1 MDPGWGQQDVGWAA
15 LLILF
20 AASLLTVF
28 GWLLQYARGLWLA
41 RARGGR
47 GPGPALAAEPAGS
60 LRELGV
66 WRSLLRLRPTRAG
79 APEEPGVRGLLA
91 SLFAFKSFRENWQ
104 RAWVRALNE
113 QACRDGS
120 SIQIAFEEV
129 PQLPPRA
136 SISHVTCVD
145 QSERTMVLHC
155 QLSAEEVMFPVSVTQ
170 QSPAAVSM
178 ETYHVTLTLP
188 PTQLEVSLEEIPDE
202 GLLVSWAFTD
212 RPDLSLTVLPK
223 LQARERGEEEV
234 ELSTIEELIEDAI
247 VSPFVPPPQLEVSL
261 EEIPDEGLLVSWAF
275 TDRPDLSL
283 TVLPKLQARERGEEE
298 VELSTIEELIE
309 DAIVSTQPAMMVNL
323 RACSAPGGLVPS
335 EKPPTVPQAQP
346 AISRPIRLFLRQL
359 RASHL
364 GGDLEGTGELCC
376 VAELDNPAQQKWT
389 KPTSAGPDVEWT
401 DDLALDL
408 GPQSRELTL
417 NVLRNSSSG
426 DTELLGQVTLP
437 VGSPSR
443 LLSRRQVCPLTLG
456 PGKALGPA
464 ATIAVELQYEEGSPR
479 NLGTPAPSTPR
490 PSITPTKKIE
500 LDRTIMPDGTIVT
513 TVTTVQSR
521 PRVEGKLDSPSR
533 SPSKVEVTE
542 KTTTVLSESSGPSSA
557 SHSSSRESHLSN
569 GLDPV
574 AETAIRQLTEPSGRA
589 AKKTPTK
596 RSTLIISGVSKVPIA
611 QDELALSLGYA
622 ASLEA
627 SMQDD
632 AGTSGGPSSPPPD
645 PPAMSPG
652 PLDPLSSPTSVQE
665 ADETTR
671 SDISERPSVD
681 DVESETGS
689 TGALETRSLKDHKVS
704 FLRSGTK
711 LIFRRRPR
719 QKEAGL
725 SQSHDDLSNTTATP
739 SVRKKAGSF
748 SRRLIKR
755 FSFKSKPKANGN
767 PSPQL

>member
-1 MDPGWGQQDVGWAA
+1 MALGWGQQDVGWAA
-15 LLILF
+15 LLFLF

-41 RARGGR
+41 RARRGR
-47 GPGPALAAEPAGS
+47 GSGTALATEPGGS

-66 WRSLLRLRPTRAG
+66 WRSLLRLRATRAG

-129 PQLPPRA
+129 PQLSPRT

-145 QSERTMVLHC
+145 QSERTMVLRC
-155 QLSAEEVMFPVSVTQ
+155 QLFAEEVRFPVSVTQ

-188 PTQLEVSLEEIPDE
+188 PTQLEVNLEEIPGE

-212 RPDLSLTVLPK
+212 RPDLSLMVLPK
-223 LQARERGEEEV
+223 LQARERGEEQL
-234 ELSTIEELIEDAI
+234 ELSTIEELI
-247 VSPFVPPPQLEVSL
+247 
-261 EEIPDEGLLVSWAF
+261 
-275 TDRPDLSL
+275 
-283 TVLPKLQARERGEEE
+283 K
-298 VELSTIEELIE
+298 

-323 RACSAPGGLVPS
+323 RACSAAGGLVPS
-335 EKPPTVPQAQP
+335 EKPLVMPQAQP
-346 AISRPIRLFLRQL
+346 SIIRPTRLFLRQL
-359 RASHL
+359 RAFHL
-364 GGDLEGTGELCC
+364 GSELRGNEELCC
-376 VAELDNPAQQKWT
+376 VAELDNPMQQKWT
-389 KPTSAGPDVEWT
+389 KPMRAGPEVEWT
-401 DDLALDL
+401 EDLALDL

-417 NVLRNSSSG
+417 KVLRSG
-426 DTELLGQVTLP
+426 NCGDSELLGQVTLP
-437 VGSPSR
+437 VGPPSR
-443 LLSRRQVCPLTLG
+443 PLSRRQVCPLTPG

-464 ATIAVELQYEEGSPR
+464 ATMAAELQYEEGSPG
-479 NLGTPAPSTPR
+479 NLGTPTPSTPR

-542 KTTTVLSESSGPSSA
+542 KTTTVLSESSGPSNA
-557 SHSSSRESHLSN
+557 SHSSSPGESHLSN

-627 SMQDD
+627 SMQED
-632 AGTSGGPSSPPPD
+632 AGTSGGPSSPPSD
-645 PPAMSPG
+645 PPATSPG
-652 PLDPLSSPTSVQE
+652 PLDALSSPTSVQE

-689 TGALETRSLKDHKVS
+689 TGALETRSLKDHKGAGKPEERRELGASVPGLDLTGLGDRKGCQMIS
-704 FLRSGTK
+704 LYLHFFFPFL
-711 LIFRRRPR
+711 
-719 QKEAGL
+719 GL
-725 SQSHDDLSNTTATP
+725 
-739 SVRKKAGSF
+739 KACLPAF
-748 SRRLIKR
+748 FCL
-755 FSFKSKPKANGN
+755 FVCLF
-767 PSPQL
+767 

>member
-1 MDPGWGQQDVGWAA
+1 MDPGWGQRDLGWAA

-28 GWLLQYARGLWLA
+28 GWLLQYTRGLCLLWA
-41 RARGGR
+41 
-47 GPGPALAAEPAGS
+47 PGAQSPELALAAEPVSS
-60 LRELGV
+60 LRKLGV
-66 WRSLLRLRPTRAG
+66 WRSLLRLRALRACL
-79 APEEPGVRGLLA
+79 PEEPGVRGLLA

-113 QACRDGS
+113 QACRDG
-120 SIQIAFEEV
+120 
-129 PQLPPRA
+129 
-136 SISHVTCVD
+136 
-145 QSERTMVLHC
+145 VLHC

-178 ETYHVTLTLP
+178 ETYHIILTLL
-188 PTQLEVSLEEIPDE
+188 PTQLEVNLEEISGE
-202 GLLVSWAFTD
+202 GLLISWAFSD
-212 RPDLSLTVLPK
+212 RPDLNLKVFPK
-223 LQARERGEEEV
+223 LQATERGEEQV
-234 ELSTIEELIEDAI
+234 ELSTIEEL
-247 VSPFVPPPQLEVSL
+247 V
-261 EEIPDEGLLVSWAF
+261 
-275 TDRPDLSL
+275 
-283 TVLPKLQARERGEEE
+283 
-298 VELSTIEELIE
+298 E

-323 RACSAPGGLVPS
+323 RACSAPGGLLHS
-335 EKPPTVPQAQP
+335 KKPPMVYQAQP
-346 AISRPIRLFLRQL
+346 ATPRPTQLYLRQL
-359 RASHL
+359 RASQL
-364 GGDLEGTGELCC
+364 GNKLEGTGELCC
-376 VAELDNPAQQKWT
+376 VAELDNPMQQKWT
-389 KPTSAGPDVEWT
+389 KPTRAGPEVEWT
-401 DDLALDL
+401 EELALDL
-408 GPQSRELTL
+408 GPQSRELAL
-417 NVLRNSSSG
+417 KVLRSSSCG
-426 DTELLGQVTLP
+426 GTELLGQATLP

-443 LLSRRQVCPLTLG
+443 PLSRRQVCPLTPG
-456 PGKALGPA
+456 PGKALGTA
-464 ATIAVELQYEEGSPR
+464 ATMAVELQYEEGSPQ
-479 NLGTPAPSTPR
+479 NLGAPTPSTPR

-521 PRVEGKLDSPSR
+521 PRVDGKLA
-533 SPSKVEVTE
+533 
-542 KTTTVLSESSGPSSA
+542 G
-557 SHSSSRESHLSN
+557 ESHLSN

-627 SMQDD
+627 SMQDY
-632 AGTSGGPSSPPPD
+632 SGNSRGPSSPHSDD
-645 PPAMSPG
+645 PPAMFPG
-652 PLDPLSSPTSVQE
+652 PLDVLSSPTSVQE

-711 LIFRRRPR
+711 LIFRRRHR

-725 SQSHDDLSNTTATP
+725 SQSHDDLSNTSTTP

>member
-188 PTQLEVSLEEIPDE
+188 PTQLDVSLEEIPDE

-223 LQARERGEEEV
+223 LQARERGEE
-234 ELSTIEELIEDAI
+234 
-247 VSPFVPPPQLEVSL
+247 Q
-261 EEIPDEGLLVSWAF
+261 
-275 TDRPDLSL
+275 
-283 TVLPKLQARERGEEE
+283 

-323 RACSAPGGLVPS
+323 RACSAPGGPVSS

-364 GGDLEGTGELCC
+364 GGELEGTGELCC

-417 NVLRNSSSG
+417 KVLRNSSSG

-443 LLSRRQVCPLTLG
+443 PLSRRQVCPLTLG

-521 PRVEGKLDSPSR
+521 PRVEGKLDSPSC

-557 SHSSSRESHLSN
+557 SHSSSPGESHLSN

>member
-1 MDPGWGQQDVGWAA
+1 MDPGWGQRDVGWAA
-15 LLILF
+15 LLVLF
-20 AASLLTVF
+20 AASLLTVL
-28 GWLLQYARGLWLA
+28 GWLLQYARGLWLS
-41 RARGGR
+41 RTRGGR
-47 GPGPALAAEPAGS
+47 DSRPSSASEPGGS

-66 WRSLLRLRPTRAG
+66 WRSLLRLRATRTG
-79 APEEPGVRGLLA
+79 APEEAGVRGLLA

-129 PQLPPRA
+129 LQLPPRA
-136 SISHVTCVD
+136 SISRVTCVD

-155 QLSAEEVMFPVSVTQ
+155 QLSAEEVRFPISVTQ

-188 PTQLEVSLEEIPDE
+188 PTQLEVNLEEIPDE

-212 RPDLSLTVLPK
+212 CPDLSLTVLPK
-223 LQARERGEEEV
+223 QSRERDEEQA
-234 ELSTIEELIEDAI
+234 ELSTVEEL
-247 VSPFVPPPQLEVSL
+247 V
-261 EEIPDEGLLVSWAF
+261 
-275 TDRPDLSL
+275 
-283 TVLPKLQARERGEEE
+283 K
-298 VELSTIEELIE
+298 

-323 RACSAPGGLVPS
+323 RAYSAPGGPVPS
-335 EKPPTVPQAQP
+335 EKPPMMTQAQP
-346 AISRPIRLFLRQL
+346 SLPRPTRLFLRQL
-359 RASHL
+359 KASHL
-364 GGDLEGTGELCC
+364 GSELGDSEELCC
-376 VAELDNPAQQKWT
+376 AAELDNPMQQKWT
-389 KPTSAGPDVEWT
+389 KPMKAGPEVEWT
-401 DDLALDL
+401 EDLALDL
-408 GPQSRELTL
+408 GPQSRELIL
-417 NVLRNSSSG
+417 KVLRSSSCG
-426 DTELLGQVTLP
+426 DAELLGQATLP

-443 LLSRRQVCPLTLG
+443 PLSRRQVCPLTPG
-456 PGKALGPA
+456 PGKSLSSA
-464 ATIAVELQYEEGSPR
+464 ATVTAELHYEQGSPR
-479 NLGTPAPSTPR
+479 NLGTPTSSTPR

-521 PRVEGKLDSPSR
+521 PRVDGKIADSPSR

-542 KTTTVLSESSGPSSA
+542 KMTTVLSDSSGPSNA
-557 SHSSSRESHLSN
+557 SHSSSPGESHLSN

-627 SMQDD
+627 SGQDD
-632 AGTSGGPSSPPPD
+632 SGTSGGPSSPPSD
-645 PPAMSPG
+645 PSATSPG
-652 PLDPLSSPTSVQE
+652 PPDALSSPTSVQE

>member
-1 MDPGWGQQDVGWAA
+1 MDPGWGQRDVGWAA

-41 RARGGR
+41 RSRGGRGRGR

-66 WRSLLRLRPTRAG
+66 WRSLLRLRATRAG

-129 PQLPPRA
+129 SQLPPRA
-136 SISHVTCVD
+136 SISHVTRVD
-145 QSERTMVLHC
+145 QSERTMVLRC

-188 PTQLEVSLEEIPDE
+188 PTQLEVNLEEITGE

-212 RPDLSLTVLPK
+212 RPDLRLTVLPK
-223 LQARERGEEEV
+223 LQARERGEE
-234 ELSTIEELIEDAI
+234 
-247 VSPFVPPPQLEVSL
+247 Q
-261 EEIPDEGLLVSWAF
+261 
-275 TDRPDLSL
+275 
-283 TVLPKLQARERGEEE
+283 

-323 RACSAPGGLVPS
+323 RACPAPGGLIPS
-335 EKPPTVPQAQP
+335 EKPPMVPQAQP
-346 AISRPIRLFLRQL
+346 AGPKPTRLFLRQL

-364 GGDLEGTGELCC
+364 GSELEGTGEVCC
-376 VAELDNPAQQKWT
+376 VAELDVPMQQKWT
-389 KPTSAGPDVEWT
+389 KPARAGPEVEWSE
-401 DDLALDL
+401 DLALDL
-408 GPQSRELTL
+408 GPQSQELTL
-417 NVLRNSSSG
+417 KVLSSSSCG
-426 DTELLGQVTLP
+426 DTELLGQSTLS
-437 VGSPSR
+437 VGPPSR
-443 LLSRRQVCPLTLG
+443 PLSRRQVCPLAPG

-464 ATIAVELQYEEGSPR
+464 ATLAVELQYEEGSPR
-479 NLGTPAPSTPR
+479 SLGRSTPSTPR

-521 PRVEGKLDSPSR
+521 PRVDGKLDSPSR

-542 KTTTVLSESSGPSSA
+542 KTTTVLSESGGPGST
-557 SHSSSRESHLSN
+557 SHSSSPGESHLSN

-627 SMQDD
+627 AVRDD
-632 AGTSGGPSSPPPD
+632 AGTGGGPSSPPSD
-645 PPAMSPG
+645 PPATSPG
-652 PLDPLSSPTSVQE
+652 PLDALSSPTSVQE

>member
-15 LLILF
+15 LLVLF
-20 AASLLTVF
+20 AASLLTVL
-28 GWLLQYARGLWLA
+28 GWLLQYARGLWLS
-41 RARGGR
+41 RAGGGQDSR
-47 GPGPALAAEPAGS
+47 PTSAAEPRGS

-66 WRSLLRLRPTRAG
+66 WRSLLRLRAIRTG
-79 APEEPGVRGLLA
+79 ASEETGVRGLLA

-120 SIQIAFEEV
+120 SIQIAFEEI

-155 QLSAEEVMFPVSVTQ
+155 QLSAEEVRFPVSVTQ

-223 LQARERGEEEV
+223 LQTRERDEEQA
-234 ELSTIEELIEDAI
+234 ELSTVEELI
-247 VSPFVPPPQLEVSL
+247 
-261 EEIPDEGLLVSWAF
+261 
-275 TDRPDLSL
+275 
-283 TVLPKLQARERGEEE
+283 K
-298 VELSTIEELIE
+298 

-323 RACSAPGGLVPS
+323 RACPAPGGLGPS
-335 EKPPTVPQAQP
+335 EKLPMLSQAQP
-346 AISRPIRLFLRQL
+346 VIPRPTRLLLRQL

-364 GGDLEGTGELCC
+364 GSELGGTEELCC
-376 VAELDNPAQQKWT
+376 AAELDNPMQQKWT
-389 KPTSAGPDVEWT
+389 KPMKAGPEVEWT
-401 DDLALDL
+401 EDLALDL

-417 NVLRNSSSG
+417 KVLRSSG
-426 DTELLGQVTLP
+426 CGDAELLGQATLP
-437 VGSPSR
+437 VGSPSKP
-443 LLSRRQVCPLTLG
+443 LSRRQVCPLTPG
-456 PGKALGPA
+456 PGSSLSPA
-464 ATIAVELQYEEGSPR
+464 ATMTAELHYEQGSPR
-479 NLGTPAPSTPR
+479 NLGTPTSSTPR
-490 PSITPTKKIE
+490 TSITPTKKIE

-521 PRVEGKLDSPSR
+521 PRVDGKLA
-533 SPSKVEVTE
+533 
-542 KTTTVLSESSGPSSA
+542 G
-557 SHSSSRESHLSN
+557 ESHLSN

-622 ASLEA
+622 ASMEA

-632 AGTSGGPSSPPPD
+632 AGASGGPSSPPSD
-645 PPAMSPG
+645 PSATSPG
-652 PLDPLSSPTSVQE
+652 PLDALSSPTSVQE

-767 PSPQL
+767 PNPQL

>member
-1 MDPGWGQQDVGWAA
+1 MDPGWGQRDVGWAA
-15 LLILF
+15 LLVLF
-20 AASLLTVF
+20 AASLLTVL

-47 GPGPALAAEPAGS
+47 GPGPALAAESGGS

-66 WRSLLRLRPTRAG
+66 WRSLLRLRASRAG
-79 APEEPGVRGLLA
+79 VPEEPGVRGLLA

-136 SISHVTCVD
+136 SISHVTCID
-145 QSERTMVLHC
+145 QSECTMVLHC
-155 QLSAEEVMFPVSVTQ
+155 QLSAEEMHFPVSVTQ

-223 LQARERGEEEV
+223 LQARERSEEQV
-234 ELSTIEELIEDAI
+234 ELSTIEELI
-247 VSPFVPPPQLEVSL
+247 
-261 EEIPDEGLLVSWAF
+261 
-275 TDRPDLSL
+275 
-283 TVLPKLQARERGEEE
+283 K
-298 VELSTIEELIE
+298 

-323 RACSAPGGLVPS
+323 RACSAPGGVVSS
-335 EKPPTVPQAQP
+335 EKPPMMPQAQP
-346 AISRPIRLFLRQL
+346 AIPRPTRLFLRQL

-364 GGDLEGTGELCC
+364 GNELRGTEELCC
-376 VAELDNPAQQKWT
+376 VAELDNPMQQKWT
-389 KPTSAGPDVEWT
+389 KPMRAGSEVEWT
-401 DDLALDL
+401 EDLALDL
-408 GPQSRELTL
+408 GPQSRELAIK
-417 NVLRNSSSG
+417 VLRSSSCG
-426 DTELLGQVTLP
+426 DTELLGQAILP

-443 LLSRRQVCPLTLG
+443 PLSRRQVCPLTPG

-479 NLGTPAPSTPR
+479 NLGTPTPSTPR

-521 PRVEGKLDSPSR
+521 PRVDGKLDSPSR

-542 KTTTVLSESSGPSSA
+542 KMTTVLSESSGPSNA
-557 SHSSSRESHLSN
+557 SHSSSPGESHLSN

-589 AKKTPTK
+589 AKKTPSK

-611 QDELALSLGYA
+611 QDEMALSLGYA
-622 ASLEA
+622 ASLGA

-632 AGTSGGPSSPPPD
+632 AGTSGGPSSPPSD
-645 PPAMSPG
+645 PSATSPG
-652 PLDPLSSPTSVQE
+652 PLDALSSPSVQE

-755 FSFKSKPKANGN
+755 FSFKSKPKANGS

>member
-1 MDPGWGQQDVGWAA
+1 MDPDWGQRDVGWAA
-15 LLILF
+15 LLVLF
-20 AASLLTVF
+20 AASLLTVL

-47 GPGPALAAEPAGS
+47 GPGSALAAEPAGS
-60 LRELGV
+60 LRELGA
-66 WRSLLRLRPTRAG
+66 WRSLLRLRATRAG
-79 APEEPGVRGLLA
+79 DPEKPGVRGLLA
-91 SLFAFKSFRENWQ
+91 SLFSFKSFRENWQ

-129 PQLPPRA
+129 PQLPPKA
-136 SISHVTCVD
+136 SISHVTCTD
-145 QSERTMVLHC
+145 QSERTM
-155 QLSAEEVMFPVSVTQ
+155 
-170 QSPAAVSM
+170 
-178 ETYHVTLTLP
+178 
-188 PTQLEVSLEEIPDE
+188 LEVNLEEIPGE

-212 RPDLSLTVLPK
+212 RPDLRLTVLPK
-223 LQARERGEEEV
+223 LQNRERGEEQV
-234 ELSTIEELIEDAI
+234 ELSTIEELIED
-247 VSPFVPPPQLEVSL
+247 S
-261 EEIPDEGLLVSWAF
+261 
-275 TDRPDLSL
+275 
-283 TVLPKLQARERGEEE
+283 
-298 VELSTIEELIE
+298 
-309 DAIVSTQPAMMVNL
+309 IVSTQPAMMVNL

-335 EKPPTVPQAQP
+335 EKPPMVPQAQP
-346 AISRPIRLFLRQL
+346 AIPRPTRLFLRQL

-364 GGDLEGTGELCC
+364 GRELEGTGEVCC
-376 VAELDNPAQQKWT
+376 VAELDNPMQQKWT
-389 KPTSAGPDVEWT
+389 KPMRAGPEVEWSE
-401 DDLALDL
+401 DLALDL
-408 GPQSRELTL
+408 GPQSRELIL
-417 NVLRNSSSG
+417 KVLRSSSCG
-426 DTELLGQVTLP
+426 DTEFLGQATVS
-437 VGSPSR
+437 VASPSR
-443 LLSRRQVCPLTLG
+443 PLSRRQVCPLTPG
-456 PGKALGPA
+456 PGKALGQA
-464 ATIAVELQYEEGSPR
+464 ATMAVELQYEEGSPR
-479 NLGTPAPSTPR
+479 NLGTPTPSTPR

-521 PRVEGKLDSPSR
+521 PRVDGKLDSPSR

-542 KTTTVLSESSGPSSA
+542 KTTTVLSESGGPSST
-557 SHSSSRESHLSN
+557 SHSSSPGESHLSN

-632 AGTSGGPSSPPPD
+632 AGPSGGPSSPPSD

-652 PLDPLSSPTSVQE
+652 PLDALSSPTSVQE

>member
-1 MDPGWGQQDVGWAA
+1 MDPDWGQRDVGWAA
-15 LLILF
+15 LLVLF
-20 AASLLTVF
+20 AASLLTVL

-47 GPGPALAAEPAGS
+47 GPGPALAAESAGS
-60 LRELGV
+60 LRELGA
-66 WRSLLRLRPTRAG
+66 WRSLLRLRATRAG

-129 PQLPPRA
+129 PQLPPKA
-136 SISHVTCVD
+136 SISHVTCTD

-188 PTQLEVSLEEIPDE
+188 PTQLEVNLEEIPGE

-212 RPDLSLTVLPK
+212 RPDLRLTVLPK
-223 LQARERGEEEV
+223 LQNRERGEEQV
-234 ELSTIEELIEDAI
+234 ELSTIEELIEDS
-247 VSPFVPPPQLEVSL
+247 V
-261 EEIPDEGLLVSWAF
+261 
-275 TDRPDLSL
+275 
-283 TVLPKLQARERGEEE
+283 
-298 VELSTIEELIE
+298 
-309 DAIVSTQPAMMVNL
+309 VSTQPAMMVNL

-335 EKPPTVPQAQP
+335 EKPPLVPQAQP
-346 AISRPIRLFLRQL
+346 AIPRPTRLFLRQL

-364 GGDLEGTGELCC
+364 GRELEGTGEVCC
-376 VAELDNPAQQKWT
+376 VAELDDPMQQKWT
-389 KPTSAGPDVEWT
+389 KPMRAGPEVEWSE
-401 DDLALDL
+401 DLTLDL
-408 GPQSRELTL
+408 GPQSRELVL
-417 NVLRNSSSG
+417 KVLRRSSCG
-426 DTELLGQVTLP
+426 DAEFLGQATVS
-437 VGSPSR
+437 VASPSR
-443 LLSRRQVCPLTLG
+443 PLSRRQVCPLTPG
-456 PGKALGPA
+456 PGKALGQA
-464 ATIAVELQYEEGSPR
+464 ATMAVELQYEEGSPR
-479 NLGTPAPSTPR
+479 NLGTPTPSTPR

-521 PRVEGKLDSPSR
+521 PRVDGKLDSPSR

-542 KTTTVLSESSGPSSA
+542 KTTTVLSESGGPSSS
-557 SHSSSRESHLSN
+557 SHSSSPGESHLSN

-632 AGTSGGPSSPPPD
+632 AGPSGGPSSPPSD

-652 PLDPLSSPTSVQE
+652 PLDALSSPTSVQE

-689 TGALETRSLKDHKVS
+689 TGALETRSLKDHKGS
-704 FLRSGTK
+704 RAFAP
-711 LIFRRRPR
+711 RRP
-719 QKEAGL
+719 
-725 SQSHDDLSNTTATP
+725 HP
-739 SVRKKAGSF
+739 SASE
-748 SRRLIKR
+748 SITHECI
-755 FSFKSKPKANGN
+755 
-767 PSPQL
+767 

>member
-1 MDPGWGQQDVGWAA
+1 MDPDWGQRDVGWAA
-15 LLILF
+15 LLVLF
-20 AASLLTVF
+20 AASLITVL
-28 GWLLQYARGLWLA
+28 GWMLQYARGLWLS
-41 RARGGR
+41 RADGGR
-47 GPGPALAAEPAGS
+47 DSRPASAAEPGGS

-66 WRSLLRLRPTRAG
+66 WRSLLRLRATRTST
-79 APEEPGVRGLLA
+79 PEEAGVRGLLA

-120 SIQIAFEEV
+120 SIQIAFEEI

-145 QSERTMVLHC
+145 QSERTM
-155 QLSAEEVMFPVSVTQ
+155 
-170 QSPAAVSM
+170 
-178 ETYHVTLTLP
+178 
-188 PTQLEVSLEEIPDE
+188 LEVSLEEIPDE

-212 RPDLSLTVLPK
+212 RPELSLKVLPK
-223 LQARERGEEEV
+223 LQTRERDEEQP
-234 ELSTIEELIEDAI
+234 ELSTVEELI
-247 VSPFVPPPQLEVSL
+247 
-261 EEIPDEGLLVSWAF
+261 
-275 TDRPDLSL
+275 
-283 TVLPKLQARERGEEE
+283 K
-298 VELSTIEELIE
+298 

-335 EKPPTVPQAQP
+335 EKPPTMSQAQP
-346 AISRPIRLFLRQL
+346 SIPRPTRLFLRQL

-364 GGDLEGTGELCC
+364 GSELGGTEELCC
-376 VAELDNPAQQKWT
+376 AAELDNPMQQKWT
-389 KPTSAGPDVEWT
+389 KPMRAGPEVEWT
-401 DDLALDL
+401 EDLALDL

-417 NVLRNSSSG
+417 KVLRSSSCG
-426 DTELLGQVTLP
+426 DAELLGQATLP

-443 LLSRRQVCPLTLG
+443 PMSRRQVCPLTPG
-456 PGKALGPA
+456 PGKSLSPA
-464 ATIAVELQYEEGSPR
+464 ATVTAELHYEQGSPR
-479 NLGTPAPSTPR
+479 NLGTPTSSTPR

-500 LDRTIMPDGTIVT
+500 LDRTIMPDGTVVT

-521 PRVEGKLDSPSR
+521 PRVDGKLDSPSR

-542 KTTTVLSESSGPSSA
+542 KMTTVLSESSGPSNA

-632 AGTSGGPSSPPPD
+632 AGTSGGPSSPPSD
-645 PPAMSPG
+645 PSATSPG
-652 PLDPLSSPTSVQE
+652 PVDALSSPTSVQE

>member
-1 MDPGWGQQDVGWAA
+1 MDPGWGQRDVGWAA

-28 GWLLQYARGLWLA
+28 GWLLQYARGVWLA
-41 RARGGR
+41 RAPRDQGL
-47 GPGPALAAEPAGS
+47 GPALVAEPTGS

-66 WRSLLRLRPTRAG
+66 WRSLLRLRATRAG

-136 SISHVTCVD
+136 SISHVTCID

-155 QLSAEEVMFPVSVTQ
+155 QLSAEEVRFPVSVTQ

-188 PTQLEVSLEEIPDE
+188 PTQLEVNLEEIPGE

-223 LQARERGEEEV
+223 LQARERDEEQV
-234 ELSTIEELIEDAI
+234 ELSTIEEMI
-247 VSPFVPPPQLEVSL
+247 
-261 EEIPDEGLLVSWAF
+261 
-275 TDRPDLSL
+275 
-283 TVLPKLQARERGEEE
+283 K
-298 VELSTIEELIE
+298 

-323 RACSAPGGLVPS
+323 RACSAPGSLVPS
-335 EKPPTVPQAQP
+335 EKPPMMSQVQP
-346 AISRPIRLFLRQL
+346 AIPRPTRLFLRQL

-364 GGDLEGTGELCC
+364 GNELEGTEELCC
-376 VAELDNPAQQKWT
+376 VAELDNPMQQKWT
-389 KPTSAGPDVEWT
+389 KPARAGPEVEWT
-401 DDLALDL
+401 EDLALDV
-408 GPQSRELTL
+408 GAQSRELTL
-417 NVLRNSSSG
+417 KVLRSSSCG
-426 DTELLGQVTLP
+426 DTELLGQATLP

-443 LLSRRQVCPLTLG
+443 PLSRRQVCPLTPG

-464 ATIAVELQYEEGSPR
+464 ATMAVELQYEEGSPQ
-479 NLGTPAPSTPR
+479 NLGTPTPSTPR

-521 PRVEGKLDSPSR
+521 PRIDGKLDSPSR

-542 KTTTVLSESSGPSSA
+542 KTTTVLSESSGPSNT
-557 SHSSSRESHLSN
+557 SHSSSPGESQLSN

-574 AETAIRQLTEPSGRA
+574 AETAIRQLTEPSGRG

-632 AGTSGGPSSPPPD
+632 SGTRGGPSSPPSD

-652 PLDPLSSPTSVQE
+652 PLDALSSPTSVQE

-681 DVESETGS
+681 DIESETGS

-711 LIFRRRPR
+711 LIFRRKPR

>member
-1 MDPGWGQQDVGWAA
+1 MDPGWGQRDVGWAA

-28 GWLLQYARGLWLA
+28 AWLLQYARGLWLA
-41 RARGGR
+41 RARRDRGR
-47 GPGPALAAEPAGS
+47 GPALAGEPVGS

-66 WRSLLRLRPTRAG
+66 WRSLLRLRATRAG

-136 SISHVTCVD
+136 SISHVTCID
-145 QSERTMVLHC
+145 QSEHTMVLRC
-155 QLSAEEVMFPVSVTQ
+155 QLSAEEVRFPVSVTQ
-170 QSPAAVSM
+170 QSPAAISM

-188 PTQLEVSLEEIPDE
+188 PTQLEVNLEEIPGE
-202 GLLVSWAFTD
+202 GLLISWAFTD
-212 RPDLSLTVLPK
+212 HPDLSLMVLPK
-223 LQARERGEEEV
+223 LQVRQRGEEQV
-234 ELSTIEELIEDAI
+234 ELSTIEELI
-247 VSPFVPPPQLEVSL
+247 
-261 EEIPDEGLLVSWAF
+261 
-275 TDRPDLSL
+275 
-283 TVLPKLQARERGEEE
+283 K
-298 VELSTIEELIE
+298 

-335 EKPPTVPQAQP
+335 EKPPMMPQTQP
-346 AISRPIRLFLRQL
+346 TIPRPTRLFLRQL

-364 GGDLEGTGELCC
+364 GNELEGTEELCC
-376 VAELDNPAQQKWT
+376 VAELDNPMQQKWT
-389 KPTSAGPDVEWT
+389 KPTRAGPEVEWT
-401 DDLALDL
+401 EDLALDL

-417 NVLRNSSSG
+417 KVLRSSSCG
-426 DTELLGQVTLP
+426 DTELLGQATLP

-443 LLSRRQVCPLTLG
+443 PLSRKQVCPLTPG
-456 PGKALGPA
+456 PGKALGLA
-464 ATIAVELQYEEGSPR
+464 ATMAVELQYEEGSPR
-479 NLGTPAPSTPR
+479 NLGTPTSSTPR

-521 PRVEGKLDSPSR
+521 PRIDGKLDSPSR

-542 KTTTVLSESSGPSSA
+542 KTTTVLSESSGPSNT
-557 SHSSSRESHLSN
+557 SHSSSPGDSHLSN

-574 AETAIRQLTEPSGRA
+574 AETAIRQLTEPSGRT

-632 AGTSGGPSSPPPD
+632 AGTSGGPSSPPSD

-652 PLDPLSSPTSVQE
+652 PLDALSSPTSIQE

-725 SQSHDDLSNTTATP
+725 SQSHDDLSNATATP

>member
-1 MDPGWGQQDVGWAA
+1 MDPGWGPRDVGWAA

-20 AASLLTVF
+20 AASLLTVL
-28 GWLLQYARGLWLA
+28 GWLLQYARGWWPLRERGA
-41 RARGGR
+41 RSPGR
-47 GPGPALAAEPAGS
+47 ASAAPPAGS
-60 LRELGV
+60 LRAGV
-66 WRSLLRLRPTRAG
+66 WRSLLRLRAARAG
-79 APEEPGVRGLLA
+79 APGEPGVRGLLA

-129 PQLPPRA
+129 PQLSPRA
-136 SISHVTCVD
+136 SIGHVTCVD
-145 QSERTMVLHC
+145 QSEHTMVLHC

-178 ETYHVTLTLP
+178 ETYHITLTLP
-188 PTQLEVSLEEIPDE
+188 PTQLEVSLEEIPGE
-202 GLLVSWAFTD
+202 GLLVSWAFRG

-223 LQARERGEEEV
+223 LQARERGEGQV
-234 ELSTIEELIEDAI
+234 ELSTIEELIKD
-247 VSPFVPPPQLEVSL
+247 
-261 EEIPDEGLLVSWAF
+261 
-275 TDRPDLSL
+275 T
-283 TVLPKLQARERGEEE
+283 
-298 VELSTIEELIE
+298 
-309 DAIVSTQPAMMVNL
+309 IVSTQPAMMVNL
-323 RACSAPGGLVPS
+323 RACSAPGGLVPGD
-335 EKPPTVPQAQP
+335 KPAVASQAQP
-346 AISRPIRLFLRQL
+346 PTSRPTQLFLRQL

-364 GGDLEGTGELCC
+364 GSELEGTGELCC
-376 VAELDNPAQQKWT
+376 VAELDHPTQQKWT
-389 KPTSAGPDVEWT
+389 KPVKAGPEVEWT
-401 DDLALDL
+401 EDLALDL
-408 GPQSRELTL
+408 GPQSRELVL
-417 NVLRNSSSG
+417 KVLRSSSCG
-426 DTELLGQVTLP
+426 DTELLGQTTLP

-443 LLSRRQVCPLTLG
+443 PLSRRQVCPLTPG

-464 ATIAVELQYEEGSPR
+464 ATMAVELQYEEGSPR
-479 NLGTPAPSTPR
+479 NLGTPTPSTPR

-521 PRVEGKLDSPSR
+521 PRVDGKLDSPSR

-542 KTTTVLSESSGPSSA
+542 KTTTVLSENSGPSSA
-557 SHSSSRESHLSN
+557 SHSSSPGESHLSN

-596 RSTLIISGVSKVPIA
+596 RSTLIISGVSKVPVA

-627 SMQDD
+627 STQGH
-632 AGTSGGPSSPPPD
+632 AGTSRDPSSPPSD
-645 PPAMSPG
+645 PPVLFPG
-652 PLDPLSSPTSVQE
+652 PLEALSSPTSAQE

-725 SQSHDDLSNTTATP
+725 SQSHDDLSNATATP

-755 FSFKSKPKANGN
+755 FSFKTKPKANGS

>member
-41 RARGGR
+41 RAPRDQGL
-47 GPGPALAAEPAGS
+47 GPALVAEPTGS

-66 WRSLLRLRPTRAG
+66 WRSLLRLRATRAG

-155 QLSAEEVMFPVSVTQ
+155 QLSADEVRFPVSVTQ

-188 PTQLEVSLEEIPDE
+188 PTQLEVNLEEIPGE

-212 RPDLSLTVLPK
+212 RPALSLTVLPK
-223 LQARERGEEEV
+223 LQARERDEEQV
-234 ELSTIEELIEDAI
+234 ELSTIEEMI
-247 VSPFVPPPQLEVSL
+247 
-261 EEIPDEGLLVSWAF
+261 
-275 TDRPDLSL
+275 
-283 TVLPKLQARERGEEE
+283 K
-298 VELSTIEELIE
+298 

-335 EKPPTVPQAQP
+335 EKPPMMSQVQP
-346 AISRPIRLFLRQL
+346 AIPRPTRLFLRQL

-364 GGDLEGTGELCC
+364 GNELEGTEELCC
-376 VAELDNPAQQKWT
+376 VAELDNPMQQKWT
-389 KPTSAGPDVEWT
+389 KPARAGPEVEWT
-401 DDLALDL
+401 EDLALDL

-417 NVLRNSSSG
+417 KVLRSSSCG
-426 DTELLGQVTLP
+426 ETELLGQATLP

-464 ATIAVELQYEEGSPR
+464 ATMAVELQYEEGSPQ
-479 NLGTPAPSTPR
+479 NLGTPTPSTPR

-521 PRVEGKLDSPSR
+521 PRIDGKLDSPSR

-542 KTTTVLSESSGPSSA
+542 KTTTVLSESSGPSNT
-557 SHSSSRESHLSN
+557 SHSSSPGESQLSN

-574 AETAIRQLTEPSGRA
+574 AETAIRQLTEPSGRG

-632 AGTSGGPSSPPPD
+632 TGTRGGPSSPPSD

-652 PLDPLSSPTSVQE
+652 PLDALSSPTSVQE

-681 DVESETGS
+681 DIESETGS

-711 LIFRRRPR
+711 LIFRRKPR

>member
-1 MDPGWGQQDVGWAA
+1 MDPGWGQRDLGWAA
-15 LLILF
+15 LLVLF

-28 GWLLQYARGLWLA
+28 GWLLQYTRGLCLV
-41 RARGGR
+41 RAQEAQS
-47 GPGPALAAEPAGS
+47 PGPALAVEPVGS
-60 LRELGV
+60 LRKLGV
-66 WRSLLRLRPTRAG
+66 WHSLLRLRATRPG
-79 APEEPGVRGLLA
+79 GPEEPGVQGLLA

-145 QSERTMVLHC
+145 QSEHTMVLHC
-155 QLSAEEVMFPVSVTQ
+155 QLSAEEVMFPISVTQ

-178 ETYHVTLTLP
+178 ETYHIILTLP
-188 PTQLEVSLEEIPDE
+188 STQLEVNLEEIPGE
-202 GLLVSWAFTD
+202 GLLISWAFND
-212 RPDLSLTVLPK
+212 RPDLSLRVLPK
-223 LQARERGEEEV
+223 LQTRERGEEQV
-234 ELSTIEELIEDAI
+234 ELSTIEEL
-247 VSPFVPPPQLEVSL
+247 V
-261 EEIPDEGLLVSWAF
+261 
-275 TDRPDLSL
+275 
-283 TVLPKLQARERGEEE
+283 
-298 VELSTIEELIE
+298 E

-323 RACSAPGGLVPS
+323 RACSGPGGLLPS
-335 EKPPTVPQAQP
+335 KKPPMVSHAQP
-346 AISRPIRLFLRQL
+346 AIPKPTRLFLRQL
-359 RASHL
+359 QASHL
-364 GGDLEGTGELCC
+364 GSELEGTGELCC
-376 VAELDNPAQQKWT
+376 VAELDNPMQQKWT
-389 KPTSAGPDVEWT
+389 KPTRAGPEVEWT
-401 DDLALDL
+401 EDLTLDL
-408 GPQSRELTL
+408 GPQSRELAL
-417 NVLRNSSSG
+417 KVLRSSSCG
-426 DTELLGQVTLP
+426 GTELLGQATLP

-443 LLSRRQVCPLTLG
+443 PLSRRQVCPLTPG

-464 ATIAVELQYEEGSPR
+464 ATVAVELQYEEGSPQ
-479 NLGTPAPSTPR
+479 NLGTPTPSTPR

-521 PRVEGKLDSPSR
+521 PRVDGKLDSPSR

-542 KTTTVLSESSGPSSA
+542 KTTTVLSESSGSSST
-557 SHSSSRESHLSN
+557 SHSISH
-569 GLDPV
+569 
-574 AETAIRQLTEPSGRA
+574 
-589 AKKTPTK
+589 
-596 RSTLIISGVSKVPIA
+596 
-611 QDELALSLGYA
+611 
-622 ASLEA
+622 
-627 SMQDD
+627 
-632 AGTSGGPSSPPPD
+632 D
-645 PPAMSPG
+645 PPAMFPG
-652 PLDPLSSPTSVQE
+652 PLDALSSPTSVQE

-711 LIFRRRPR
+711 LIFRRRHR

-725 SQSHDDLSNTTATP
+725 SQSHDDLSNTSTTP

>member
-1 MDPGWGQQDVGWAA
+1 MDPGWGRQDAGWAA
-15 LLILF
+15 LLVLF
-20 AASLLTVF
+20 AASLLTVS
-28 GWLLQYARGLWLA
+28 GWLLQYARGLWRA
-41 RARGGR
+41 RARGPGGGR
-47 GPGPALAAEPAGS
+47 GPGPAEAAEAAAS

-66 WRSLLRLRPTRAG
+66 WRSLRRLRAAPAG
-79 APEEPGVRGLLA
+79 APGEPGVRGLLA
-91 SLFAFKSFRENWQ
+91 SLFAFRSFRENWQ

-136 SISHVTCVD
+136 NISHVTCID

-155 QLSAEEVMFPVSVTQ
+155 QISAEEVRFPVSVTQ

-188 PTQLEVSLEEIPDE
+188 PTQLEVSLEEIPEE
-202 GLLVSWAFTD
+202 GLQVSWVFTD

-223 LQARERGEEEV
+223 SQVRERGEEQV
-234 ELSTIEELIEDAI
+234 ELSTIEELIKD
-247 VSPFVPPPQLEVSL
+247 
-261 EEIPDEGLLVSWAF
+261 
-275 TDRPDLSL
+275 T
-283 TVLPKLQARERGEEE
+283 
-298 VELSTIEELIE
+298 
-309 DAIVSTQPAMMVNL
+309 IVSTQPAMMVNL
-323 RACSAPGGLVPS
+323 RACPAPGGLVPS
-335 EKPPTVPQAQP
+335 EKSAVEPLGQP
-346 AISRPIRLFLRQL
+346 AIPRPTRLFLRQL

-364 GGDLEGTGELCC
+364 GSQLGGTEEVCC
-376 VAELDNPAQQKWT
+376 VAELDNPMQQKWT
-389 KPTSAGPDVEWT
+389 KPTRAGPEVEWT
-401 DDLALDL
+401 EDLALDL

-417 NVLRNSSSG
+417 KMLRSSSSGG

-443 LLSRRQVCPLTLG
+443 PLSRRQVCPLTPG

-464 ATIAVELQYEEGSPR
+464 ATMAVELQYEEGSPR
-479 NLGTPAPSTPR
+479 TLGTSTPSTPR

-521 PRVEGKLDSPSR
+521 PRVDGKLDSPSR

-542 KTTTVLSESSGPSSA
+542 KMTTVLSEQSGPGSA

-622 ASLEA
+622 ASMEA
-627 SMQDD
+627 SVQDD
-632 AGTSGGPSSPPPD
+632 AGSSEGPSSPPSD
-645 PPAMSPG
+645 PPAISPG
-652 PLDPLSSPTSVQE
+652 PLDALSTPTSVQE

>member
-1 MDPGWGQQDVGWAA
+1 MDPGWGQRDVGWAA

-28 GWLLQYARGLWLA
+28 AWLLQYARGLWLA
-41 RARGGR
+41 RARGDR
-47 GPGPALAAEPAGS
+47 GPGPALAGEPAGS

-66 WRSLLRLRPTRAG
+66 WRSLLRLRATRAG
-79 APEEPGVRGLLA
+79 AAEEPGVRGLLA

-113 QACRDGS
+113 QACRDG
-120 SIQIAFEEV
+120 
-129 PQLPPRA
+129 
-136 SISHVTCVD
+136 
-145 QSERTMVLHC
+145 VLRC
-155 QLSAEEVMFPVSVTQ
+155 QLSAEEVRFPVSVTQ

-188 PTQLEVSLEEIPDE
+188 PTQLEVNLEEIPGE
-202 GLLVSWAFTD
+202 GLLISWAFTD

-223 LQARERGEEEV
+223 LQARERGEEQV
-234 ELSTIEELIEDAI
+234 ELSTIEELI
-247 VSPFVPPPQLEVSL
+247 
-261 EEIPDEGLLVSWAF
+261 
-275 TDRPDLSL
+275 
-283 TVLPKLQARERGEEE
+283 K
-298 VELSTIEELIE
+298 

-335 EKPPTVPQAQP
+335 EKPPMMPQAQP
-346 AISRPIRLFLRQL
+346 AIPRPNRLFLRQL

-364 GGDLEGTGELCC
+364 GNELEGTEELCC
-376 VAELDNPAQQKWT
+376 VAELDNPMQQKWT
-389 KPTSAGPDVEWT
+389 KPARAGSEVEWT
-401 DDLALDL
+401 EDLALDL
-408 GPQSRELTL
+408 GPQSWELTL
-417 NVLRNSSSG
+417 KVLRSSSCG
-426 DTELLGQVTLP
+426 DTELLGQATLP

-443 LLSRRQVCPLTLG
+443 PLSRRQLCPLTPG

-464 ATIAVELQYEEGSPR
+464 ATMAVELHYEEGSPR
-479 NLGTPAPSTPR
+479 NLGTPTSSTPR

-521 PRVEGKLDSPSR
+521 PRIDGKLDSPSR

-542 KTTTVLSESSGPSSA
+542 KTTTVLSESSGPSNT
-557 SHSSSRESHLSN
+557 SHSSSPGDSHLSN

-574 AETAIRQLTEPSGRA
+574 AETAIRQLTEPSGRV

-627 SMQDD
+627 SVQDD
-632 AGTSGGPSSPPPD
+632 AGTSGGPSSPPSD

-652 PLDPLSSPTSVQE
+652 PLDALSSPTSVQE

-681 DVESETGS
+681 DIESETGS

-725 SQSHDDLSNTTATP
+725 SQSHDDLSNATATP